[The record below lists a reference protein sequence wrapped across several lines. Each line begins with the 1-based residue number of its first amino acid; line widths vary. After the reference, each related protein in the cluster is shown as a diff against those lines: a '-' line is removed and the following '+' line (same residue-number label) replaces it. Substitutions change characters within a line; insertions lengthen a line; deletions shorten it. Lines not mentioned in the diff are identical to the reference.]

1 MTQEIN
7 RAIKLHFA
15 DADTLTNIAEIT
27 GNEKLYTA
35 IGYLTSWSVGSANY
49 AFCEIF
55 GGVYDGNPELI
66 ATYRAEERGVI
77 TYQIGAV
84 WHEGSAID
92 GTTGLRLAGHFG
104 FHS

>member
-7 RAIKLHFA
+7 RTIKLHFA
-15 DADTLTNIAEIT
+15 AADTLTDIAAIT

-35 IGYLTSWSVGSANY
+35 IGYLTSWCVGSDRY

-66 ATYRAEERGVI
+66 ATYRAEERGAI

-92 GTTGLRLAGHFG
+92 GATGLPLAGHFG

>member
-7 RAIKLHFA
+7 RTMKLHFA
-15 DADTLTNIAEIT
+15 DADTLTSIAEIT
-27 GNEKLYTA
+27 GNKELFQA
-35 IGYLTSWSVGSANY
+35 IGYLSQWGMGSATY
-49 AFCEIF
+49 AYCEIF

-66 ATYRAEERGVI
+66 ATYRTEERGVI

-84 WHEGSAID
+84 WHGD
-92 GTTGLRLAGHFG
+92 HFG

>member
-7 RAIKLHFA
+7 RTIKLHFA
-15 DADTLTNIAEIT
+15 DAETLADIAAIT
-27 GNEKLYTA
+27 GDKELYQA
-35 IGYLTSWSVGSANY
+35 IGYLTSWSVGSDRY
-49 AFCEIF
+49 KFCEVF

-66 ATYRAEERGVI
+66 ATYRAEERGAI

-84 WHEGSAID
+84 WHED
-92 GTTGLRLAGHFG
+92 HFG